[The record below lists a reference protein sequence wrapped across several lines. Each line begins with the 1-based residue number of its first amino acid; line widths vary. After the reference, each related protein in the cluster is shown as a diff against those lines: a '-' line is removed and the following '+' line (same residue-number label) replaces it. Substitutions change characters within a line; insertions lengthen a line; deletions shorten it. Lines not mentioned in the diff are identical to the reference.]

1 MLEVLHPQLHEVPPV
16 WRHLVQHPAPGASP
30 GPARLPR
37 QAGAAEVV
45 VALTAGLLPADEAEL
60 VGAHITYHGGG

>member
-1 MLEVLHPQLHEVPPV
+1 M
-16 WRHLVQHPAPGASP
+16 WRHLVQDPAPGASP
-30 GPARLPR
+30 GPARLPG

-45 VALTAGLLPADEAEL
+45 AALAAGLLPADEAEL